1 MLPSKPYENP
11 EQSGLWLPLFRRGP
25 SRAGDPAPEI
35 TRWTEHLNA
44 GLGTENLR
52 WRGGDTREGGQ
63 VFGTDVGRPPGW
75 LRTLSSCPP
84 APADFCCSHLLA
96 MVKQVERL
104 SLGIFHPAF
113 APIEHIR
120 QQLQDLLPTDIHV
133 LASQRL
139 GISLTRWPDGHN
151 IIVTDFATRREV
163 IQVRAG
169 VGPGPWR
176 QGTAP
181 HLLPGTFRCF
191 PGADTPWGWGD
202 LSLGFVYKQDSGGAE
217 RSHRVSAE

>member
-1 MLPSKPYENP
+1 
-11 EQSGLWLPLFRRGP
+11 
-25 SRAGDPAPEI
+25 
-35 TRWTEHLNA
+35 
-44 GLGTENLR
+44 
-52 WRGGDTREGGQ
+52 
-63 VFGTDVGRPPGW
+63 
-75 LRTLSSCPP
+75 
-84 APADFCCSHLLA
+84 